1 MKRSAG
7 LAIAMLLMAFDAAG
21 RDELAQ
27 AMRSKADA
35 TRGAALYVQCSGCH
49 GVDGAGVAEGST
61 PRIAGQHLP
70 VLLKQLVDFR
80 SGRRRDFRMEDL
92 ADRHHLAGPQDIADV
107 AAHVNGLDAGG
118 VRGVG
123 DGTRATA
130 GALIFGARCASCHG
144 ADGRGNA
151 ARLVPR
157 LAGQHYGYLVRQMY
171 DAVDQRRPTLVE
183 VHARRIEPLDYDQ
196 VRGIADYLSRI
207 GPPTP
212 SPAP

>member
-1 MKRSAG
+1 MNLRGG
-7 LAIAMLLMAFDAAG
+7 LASVLLLVVFDAAG
-21 RDELAQ
+21 RDELAR
-27 AMRSKADA
+27 AMASKPDA
-35 TRGAALYVQCSGCH
+35 TRGAALYVQCASCH
-49 GVDGAGVAEGST
+49 GVDGAGVAAGST
-61 PRIAGQHLP
+61 PRIAGQHFQ

-80 SGRRRDFRMEDL
+80 SGRRRDFRMEDP

-107 AAHVNGLDAGG
+107 AAYVSELGSGG
-118 VRGVG
+118 PRGIG

-171 DAVDQRRPTLVE
+171 DAVDGRRPTLVE
-183 VHARRIEPLDYDQ
+183 IHARKIEPLDFDQ
-196 VRGIADYLSRI
+196 VRGIADYLSRVV
-207 GPPTP
+207 PPEP
-212 SPAP
+212 PRAP